1 MPMPMQRTI
10 APIAITVDT
19 AMDTWKRYTIRPKMT
34 AATMKSIETMAT
46 DALTALFSI
55 LTAPFSIVAPDVEAT
70 MAAKAATTR
79 ISVR

>member
-1 MPMPMQRTI
+1 
-10 APIAITVDT
+10 
-19 AMDTWKRYTIRPKMT
+19 MT

-55 LTAPFSIVAPDVEAT
+55 LTAPFSIVAPNVEAT